1 MRLARLKYI
10 VKDCRIDRFRQK
22 LDLSPIVVTIA
33 DILVKTV
40 PNRYFKG
47 TDWSRQKKVRPSGF
61 EDYGRNQI
69 GERKSVSLLRKRLS
83 LKTKVDCENIV
94 NTTS

>member
-33 DILVKTV
+33 DVLVKTV

-61 EDYGRNQI
+61 EDYGRNQK
-69 GERKSVSLLRKRLS
+69 ESQLVCSENDYLSKRKWIAK
-83 LKTKVDCENIV
+83 I
-94 NTTS
+94 